1 MKGIKKAST
10 LSILL
15 VIQLVIMVALSTIIT
30 VTITRSTKKNA
41 NEHMQTITDE
51 RAHIILNYV
60 DNAEKTLTYFSRGYE
75 VKALLE
81 KQSELGQTADILS
94 DSSSKELVS
103 AAQAYTEKFSADID
117 NLEGLW
123 IGSWETHCIAHTNA
137 KTVGMTTRP
146 RETKEKELKE
156 LQDAMLAAGDGVYNT
171 GMILSPA
178 TSKQIV
184 SMYKA
189 VYNDKGEPIGFVG
202 LGIFTEDL
210 INTLNSLSIKGI
222 ENSTYSMV
230 NVKDGRYIFNDDAD
244 LMYKNAENSN
254 IQDLCKKYANSKT
267 SDDGSFEYK
276 KGGKKYVSIYS
287 YIPQYGWLLMIDDTR
302 SEVYALTYD
311 LRIYMIIFAIV
322 LVGLMIVF
330 SFITRKQQKVSQ
342 KLASTIVKNNKTK
355 ESLYTAMFKDV
366 LTDVSN
372 RISFSMDVDEMK
384 AKNPKPHYFA
394 MFNIADFSKI
404 NSQLGNDTGDW
415 LLIRTVE
422 VIKQNFRNAKIYRT
436 GSDEFVLSVEVGK
449 TSKEEFMQSVNT
461 TFAALSQ
468 KQTTP
473 VGKHT
478 FTYRAA
484 VVRKN
489 NDFNTAIVT
498 ALKEMVNKFDGQIG
512 YAEISQK

>member
-1 MKGIKKAST
+1 
-10 LSILL
+10 
-15 VIQLVIMVALSTIIT
+15 
-30 VTITRSTKKNA
+30 
-41 NEHMQTITDE
+41 MQTITDE
-51 RAHIILNYV
+51 RAQIILNYV
-60 DNAEKTLTYFSRGYE
+60 KNAETTLTYFSEGYE

-81 KQSELGQTADILS
+81 KQNELGQSTDILS
-94 DSSSKELVS
+94 DSSSKELVA
-103 AAQAYTEKFSADID
+103 AAQAYTENFSADIE

-146 RETKEKELKE
+146 KDTKAAELKA
-156 LQDAMLAAGDGVYNT
+156 LQDSMLAAGKGVFNT

-210 INTLNSLSIKGI
+210 INTLNSLSIKGV

-230 NVKDGRYIFNDDAD
+230 NVNDGRYVFNDDAD
-244 LMYKNAENSN
+244 LMYKPAENSN
-254 IQDLCKKYANSKT
+254 IQDLCEEYKGKKT

-276 KGGKKYVSIYS
+276 KDGKKYVSIYS
-287 YIPQYGWLLMIDDTR
+287 YIPEYGWLLMLDDTR
-302 SEVYALTYD
+302 NEVYALTYD
-311 LRIYMIIFAIV
+311 LRLYMIIFAIV
-322 LVGLMIVF
+322 LVGLMIAF
-330 SFITRKQQKVSQ
+330 FFITKKQEKVNQ
-342 KLASTIVKNNKTK
+342 KLASTIVKSNKTK

-366 LTDVSN
+366 LTEVSN
-372 RISFSMDVDEMK
+372 RISFAMDVDEMK
-384 AKNPKPHYFA
+384 NKNVKPHYFA
-394 MFNIADFSKI
+394 MFNIADFSKV

-422 VIKQNFRNAKIYRT
+422 TIKQNFRNAKIYRT
-436 GSDEFVLSVEVGK
+436 GSDEFILSYEVGK
-449 TSKEEFMQSVNT
+449 TSKEEFMQLVNDT
-461 TFAALSQ
+461 LSSLNS

-478 FTYRAA
+478 FKFKAA

-489 NDFNTAIVT
+489 NEFNTAIIT
-498 ALKEMVNKFDGQIG
+498 ALKDMINKFDGQIG

>member
-1 MKGIKKAST
+1 MKGTKKIST
-10 LSILL
+10 LNLILIL
-15 VIQLVIMVALSTIIT
+15 QLVIMIALSSIIT
-30 VTITRSTKKNA
+30 ITITRSTKKNA
-41 NEHMQTITDE
+41 TEHMQTITDE

-60 DNAEKTLTYFSRGYE
+60 DNAEKTLTYFSEGYE
-75 VKALLE
+75 VKQLLKRQE
-81 KQSELGQTADILS
+81 ELGQTTDILS
-94 DSSSKELVS
+94 DSESKELVA
-103 AAQAYTEKFSADID
+103 AAQKYTEAFSADIA

-123 IGSWETHCIAHTNA
+123 IGSWETHCLAHTSA

-146 RETKEKELKE
+146 RDKKEKELKE
-156 LQDAMLAAGDGVYNT
+156 LQDSMLQAGKNVYNT

-189 VYNDKGEPIGFVG
+189 VYDENDNPIGFVG

-230 NVKDGRYIFNDDAD
+230 NVGRYVFNDDAD
-244 LMYKNAENSN
+244 LMYKPADNSN
-254 IQDLCKKYANSKT
+254 IQDLCKKYAGSKQ

-276 KGGKKYVSIYS
+276 KDGKKYVSIYS
-287 YIPQYGWLLMIDDTR
+287 YIPQYGWLLMLDDTR
-302 SEVYALTYD
+302 NEVYALTYD

-322 LVGLMIVF
+322 LVGIMIVF
-330 SFITRKQQKVSQ
+330 SFITKKQEKVSQ
-342 KLASTIVKNNKTK
+342 KLASTIVKNNKTN

-372 RISFSMDVDEMK
+372 RISFAMDVDELK
-384 AKNPKPHYFA
+384 TKNPKPHYFA

-422 VIKQNFRNAKIYRT
+422 IIKQNFRNVKIYRT
-436 GSDEFVLSVEVGK
+436 GSDEFVIASEVGK
-449 TSKEEFMQSVNT
+449 TSKEEFMQLVSDT
-461 TFAALSQ
+461 YAALSS

-478 FTYRAA
+478 FTFRAA

-498 ALKEMVNKFDGQIG
+498 ALKDMINRFDGQIG